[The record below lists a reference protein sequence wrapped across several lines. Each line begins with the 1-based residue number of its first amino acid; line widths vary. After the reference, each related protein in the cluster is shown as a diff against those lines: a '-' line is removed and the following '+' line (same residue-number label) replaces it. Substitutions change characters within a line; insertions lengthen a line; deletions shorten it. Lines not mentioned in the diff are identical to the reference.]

1 MTRNA
6 FFKLAT
12 TGVVAAIGLGVPSAV
27 VMANGGDAPRENPA
41 RAARAADQA
50 SEALERGRISR
61 AITFAENAVAMAPRD
76 ASYRSLLGQTYLAAG
91 RFASAEQSF
100 DAATALGAVDSRT
113 LIGHALSLI
122 ATDRADSALALLDA
136 NAATL
141 PASDYGLALA
151 LAGQPQRGAL
161 ILTDVVRAG
170 GATSRDRQNL
180 ALAFALSSRWLEAR
194 LIAGQDLPA
203 GQVAER
209 MTQWATL
216 VQADRPAVR
225 IAGLLGT
232 ELVNDEGMP
241 VRLALNAAPASAPA
255 LAMTDDPA
263 PLAMYAP
270 PAPQDTAELVAA
282 AMGDA
287 PADEPVADFAAVDL
301 PPSDVAPV
309 AVAAAAPADA
319 SPVASAPVAVTTTVN
334 GITYVSNPV
343 IQPLRSM
350 VAMVAPLANA
360 APVAAPAAASDAAP
374 APVRPFRVAGANV
387 PPRPVATPAAAP
399 APAATPAPR
408 AAAPTGPVRTT
419 GWSVQL
425 GAFENLAVSQERWA
439 SISRRHAAILASR
452 DGISTSA
459 TVNGR
464 TVYRL
469 SATGFDSRASATTAC
484 NAVRRAGGDCFV
496 RQLPAGEN
504 VRWAS
509 RQPTTRVAS
518 R

>member
-27 VMANGGDAPRENPA
+27 VMANGGDAPRENPV

-50 SEALERGRISR
+50 SEALERGRVSR

-76 ASYRSLLGQTYLAAG
+76 AAYRSLLGQTYLAAG
-91 RFASAEQSF
+91 RFASAQQSF
-100 DAATALGAVDSRT
+100 EAAVTLGAVDSRT
-113 LIGHALSLI
+113 IVGQALSLI
-122 ATDRADSALALLDA
+122 ATDRQADALAILDA
-136 NAATL
+136 NATTL

-170 GATSRDRQNL
+170 GATPRDRQNL

-203 GQVAER
+203 GQVADR
-209 MTQWATL
+209 MTHWATL

-232 ELVNDEGMP
+232 EVVTDDGMP
-241 VRLALNAAPASAPA
+241 VRLALNATPAPA
-255 LAMTDDPA
+255 LAASDDPA
-263 PLAMYAP
+263 PLALYAP
-270 PAPQDTAELVAA
+270 PAPEDTAELVAA

-287 PADEPVADFAAVDL
+287 PQDEPAADFAAVDL
-301 PPSDVAPV
+301 PASDVAPV
-309 AVAAAAPADA
+309 ATPVELASAAAP
-319 SPVASAPVAVTTTVN
+319 VESAPVAMTTTVN

-350 VAMVAPLANA
+350 VAMVAPLANDA
-360 APVAAPAAASDAAP
+360 PPPVAAAAP
-374 APVRPFRVAGANV
+374 DAGPAPRRPVRVAGTNV
-387 PPRPVATPAAAP
+387 PPRPAAAP
-399 APAATPAPR
+399 APAASPAPR
-408 AAAPTGPVRTT
+408 PAAPSGPVRTT

-425 GAFENLAVSQERWA
+425 GAFENLAVAQERWA
-439 SISRRHAAILASR
+439 SISRRHAATLASR

-464 TVYRL
+464 TVFRL
-469 SATGFDSRASATTAC
+469 SATGFDSRAAATAAC
-484 NAVRRAGGDCFV
+484 TAVRQAGGDCFV